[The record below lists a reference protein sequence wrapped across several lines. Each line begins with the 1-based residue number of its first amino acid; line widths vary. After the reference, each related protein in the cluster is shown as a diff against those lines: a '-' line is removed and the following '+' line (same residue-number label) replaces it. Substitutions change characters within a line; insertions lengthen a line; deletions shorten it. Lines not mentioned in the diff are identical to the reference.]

1 MARVGNYDLVVGA
14 RSPSTQATIGRRLGN
29 ALLNR
34 LATRLTQYPV
44 KDLTSGFRA
53 ARTAQLRQFL
63 HMLPN
68 GFSAPTTII
77 SAYIRGGYRVAFEPI
92 DARTRT
98 GRRSTGDQNAKL
110 GEVVA
115 RADLFKDPPGR
126 SRWPSVIT
134 LHGPSHQDAAGRQ

>member
-1 MARVGNYDLVVGA
+1 MARVGAYDLVVGA

-63 HMLPN
+63 HTLPN
-68 GFSAPTTII
+68 GFSVPITIT
-77 SAYIRGGYRVAFEPI
+77 SAYIRGGP
-92 DARTRT
+92 
-98 GRRSTGDQNAKL
+98 N
-110 GEVVA
+110 
-115 RADLFKDPPGR
+115 
-126 SRWPSVIT
+126 
-134 LHGPSHQDAAGRQ
+134 